1 MTAPPNQFDADEST
15 RREWAMARA
24 RVLSAG
30 LRLVLFEID
39 EIGICLKCG
48 SISPDDAVADLFAL
62 EQLPVHLSVTFY
74 KQRLEVNHDG
84 VA

>member
-15 RREWAMARA
+15 RRDWAMARA

-48 SISPDDAVADLFAL
+48 SISPDEAVNDLIAL
-62 EQLPVHLSVTFY
+62 AHLPVHVATTFY
-74 KQRLEVNHDG
+74 KHRLEVMP
-84 VA
+84 